1 MLTTSNVSEN
11 VKQQELSLL
20 LVQKFKMMQ
29 LPWKKVVC
37 VCVCVCVLYRIKH
50 TSMKQSQNCA
60 PWYFLSGIENS
71 CLLIGLQMDIYR
83 ALFITA
89 KTWKQLRCLSGGQW
103 LNKLWDIQKMK
114 HYSSLK
120 RNELSNHEKK

>member
-60 PWYFLSGIENS
+60 P
-71 CLLIGLQMDIYR
+71 
-83 ALFITA
+83 
-89 KTWKQLRCLSGGQW
+89 
-103 LNKLWDIQKMK
+103 
-114 HYSSLK
+114 
-120 RNELSNHEKK
+120 